1 MSDKLFLFR
10 LLPPRADFAQ
20 TMTPEEQD
28 AMARHAAYWRG
39 LLDAGRV
46 VVYGPV
52 ADPEGVWGLGV
63 VRAGSQAEVVE
74 LGEQRPGNRGRGRVV
89 RRGRDHGRHH
99 GVRILRQRDG
109 VSCGPAVAVVAGA
122 RLDPDYAAVLTD
134 DRRFADE
141 QRRVHATVNR
151 VWPRRLGLTPAGM
164 ARALSAHRPYR
175 WRLFRGRRDT
185 LADVAT
191 AVRPGHRSPC

>member
-20 TMTPEEQD
+20 TMTPDEQD
-28 AMARHAAYWRG
+28 AMTRHAAYWRE

-74 LGEQRPGNRGRGRVV
+74 LGE
-89 RRGRDHGRHH
+89 RDP
-99 GVRILRQRDG
+99 VI
-109 VSCGPAVAVVAGA
+109 VAG
-122 RLDPDYAAVLTD
+122 V
-134 DRRFADE
+134 
-141 QRRVHATVNR
+141 AT
-151 VWPRRLGLTPAGM
+151 
-164 ARALSAHRPYR
+164 
-175 WRLFRGRRDT
+175 F
-185 LADVAT
+185 DVAEIMGGVT
-191 AVRPGHRSPC
+191 A